1 MAAYDYR
8 CETDGVFELTLPLG
22 TAPGTAPCP
31 ECGADSPRVF
41 SAPLTKA
48 AGGGGS
54 RQALGPAGP
63 GGRPPVP
70 MAASMR
76 PNFNNMNL

>member
-8 CETDGVFELTLPLG
+8 CETDGVFELTMPLG
-22 TAPGTAPCP
+22 TAPSTAACP
-31 ECGADSPRVF
+31 ECGTDAPRVF
-41 SAPLTKA
+41 SAFGTKRSGGGA
-48 AGGGGS
+48 AGPMQPGAGGP
-54 RQALGPAGP
+54 L
-63 GGRPPVP
+63 P

>member
-8 CETDGVFELTLPLG
+8 CETDGVFELSFPMG

-31 ECGADSPRVF
+31 GCGSDSPRVF
-41 SAPLTKA
+41 SAPATKA
-48 AGGGGS
+48 SGGGG
-54 RQALGPAGP
+54 APAGMPAGP